1 MKKKKLII
9 IGAGLAGMSAG
20 SYLQMNGFDTEIYEM
35 GTKAGG
41 LCTSWRRNDYLID
54 GCIHF
59 MSGISPN
66 EVTYPFWNNLI
77 DMKSIDFVLSDSH
90 AVVEDENKN
99 RISFYSNIDKLEV
112 ELLTKAPE
120 DKKYI
125 KEFIGLI
132 RKFIKVQLPVEKPFE
147 VMNLKDK
154 LKAAYQMMPYLYSIN
169 KYLKISN
176 YEYAAKFKNPLLKYA
191 LETVFVNYMPLFY
204 SIMPLVW
211 RHKKDTGYPK
221 GGAIYISNLLQ
232 EKYEKLGGEIHFNT
246 SVDRILTEEDRVKG
260 IKLNTGQEI
269 PCDIVVSASD
279 GRSTIFELLQGKHK
293 DKNIVERYDS
303 GVFEPIDKT
312 LYVAIGV
319 NKDFSGEPRKLYFP
333 LKTPIVVDAL
343 TTLDHLEVSHYCDDP
358 ASAPEGK
365 TVITLMPD
373 AKDWEYWNSL
383 RKTDREKYE
392 NEKTRIAN
400 EIIEALDAQ
409 FGDIKANLEMIDVS
423 TPATYIRYTNN
434 WTGGQIS
441 WKATRETFGKP
452 TTWKIKGLSDF
463 YMTGQWAGTSGGLNN
478 VVMMGNHL
486 AQIICKDE
494 GKAFQ
499 TN

>member
-1 MKKKKLII
+1 MKKKKLIV

-41 LCTSWRRNDYLID
+41 LCTSWKRKDYLID

-77 DMKSIDFVLSDSH
+77 DMKSIDFVFSDSH
-90 AVVEDENKN
+90 AVVEDEKKN
-99 RISFYSNIDKLEV
+99 RIYFYSNIDRLE
-112 ELLTKAPE
+112 EEFLAMAPE

-125 KEFIGLI
+125 KEFVGII

-154 LKAAYQMMPYLYSIN
+154 LKAAYQMIPYLYSIN

-176 YEYAAKFKNPLLKYA
+176 YEFAEKFKNPLLKYA
-191 LETVFVNYMPLFY
+191 LETVFVNNMPLFY

-221 GGAIYISNLLQ
+221 GGAIHISNLLQ
-232 EKYEKLGGEIHFNT
+232 EKYEKLGGEMHFNS
-246 SVDRILTEEDRVKG
+246 SVDRILTDEDRVKG
-260 IKLNTGQEI
+260 IKLHTGQEI

-279 GRSTIFELLQGKHK
+279 GRSTIYELLQGKYK

-312 LYVAIGV
+312 LYIAIGV

-333 LKTPIVVDAL
+333 LGTPIEVDAL

-365 TVITLMPD
+365 TLLTLMPD
-373 AKDWEYWNSL
+373 AKDWEYWDSL
-383 RKTDREKYE
+383 RKMNREKYDE
-392 NEKTRIAN
+392 EKIRVAT

-441 WKATRETFGKP
+441 WKATRKTFGKP

-494 GKAFQ
+494 GKVFQ
-499 TN
+499 TI